1 MDAIFRDNIYSFLRN
16 LDNSKMR
23 RFGKIFHD
31 VTVLET
37 AVSIKISCKEFMLHI
52 DIKCKDRQK

>member
-31 VTVLET
+31 VTV
-37 AVSIKISCKEFMLHI
+37 SSRNSSQHQNFM
-52 DIKCKDRQK
+52 